1 MSVIFLGHKLI
12 TAMMAMLRGGGDDD
26 DDDKLGL
33 RSGWNWL
40 SFFHQ

>member
-1 MSVIFLGHKLI
+1 MINW
-12 TAMMAMLRGGGDDD
+12 GGGDDD